1 MQYHVR
7 LFATPWTVAHQA
19 PLSIGFPRWEHWSGL
34 SFPPPGD
41 LHNPGIES
49 MSAALA
55 GRFVTTEIPGKPM
68 YKNTNYLV
76 PVLVDQL
83 SAGWFTMGLP
93 GWFCGSGAHSCICE
107 RLAEP
112 GSLSS
117 SVSCVACSSSGVIWG
132 MFFSWQWMCARVNN
146 QSYKHFSNF
155 NPAVLANIS
164 LV

>member
-1 MQYHVR
+1 MQYHVW
-7 LFATPWTVAHQA
+7 LFASTWTVAHKT
-19 PLSIGFPRWEHWSGL
+19 PLSIGFPRREHWSGL
-34 SFPPPGD
+34 PFPPPGD
-41 LHNPGIES
+41 LRNPGIES
-49 MSAALA
+49 MSPALA

-83 SAGWFTMGLP
+83 SAGWVTMGLP

-117 SVSCVACSSSGVIWG
+117 SVSCVACSSSGVIQG
-132 MFFSWQWMCARVNN
+132 MVFSWQWMCARVNN